1 MFKFEDKIYQVRQIL
16 SEAPGDLPPP
26 PPVEGEDPAAA
37 PTDAAAPEDPAASSA
52 ATAAAPTDP
61 DAPSDMQK
69 VKLDMVESIR
79 KALVINPNDVDRSL
93 YAKLTDTTTLD
104 NLDDM
109 EATVQELVLNYYP
122 DTQL

>member
-1 MFKFEDKIYQVRQIL
+1 MFKFEDKIYQIRRII

-26 PPVEGEDPAAA
+26 PPVEGDPPEDPAAA
-37 PTDAAAPEDPAASSA
+37 DTAAAPEEPAAP
-52 ATAAAPTDP
+52 AAAPADP
-61 DAPSDMQK
+61 DAPGDMQK
-69 VKLDMVESIR
+69 VKLDMVESVR
-79 KALVINPNDVDRSL
+79 KALIINPNDVDRSL

-109 EATVQELVLNYYP
+109 EATVQELVRNYYP